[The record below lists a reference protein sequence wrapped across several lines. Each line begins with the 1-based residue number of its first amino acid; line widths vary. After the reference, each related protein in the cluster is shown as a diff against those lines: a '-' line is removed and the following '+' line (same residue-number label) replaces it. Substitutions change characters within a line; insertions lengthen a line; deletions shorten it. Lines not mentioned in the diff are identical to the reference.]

1 MKKGF
6 KILIFVL
13 GFLAI
18 SFVYGL
24 VRQAGW
30 QGVFVSIC
38 VNICVLGAISLLYMV
53 CFKN

>member
-13 GFLAI
+13 GLLVI

-24 VRQAGW
+24 VRQAGG
-30 QGVFVSIC
+30 QGGFVFLV
-38 VNICVLGAISLLYMV
+38 AISIFLLYTV

>member
-13 GFLAI
+13 GLLVI

-24 VRQAGW
+24 VRQAG
-30 QGVFVSIC
+30 GRGFVFLVAI
-38 VNICVLGAISLLYMV
+38 LISLLYMV

>member
-13 GFLAI
+13 GLLVI

-24 VRQAGW
+24 VRQAGG
-30 QGVFVSIC
+30 QGVF

>member
-13 GFLAI
+13 GLLVI

-30 QGVFVSIC
+30 QGGLFFLV
-38 VNICVLGAISLLYMV
+38 AIPIFLLYMV